1 VLHRKLTYLAHSF
14 TGRTVCC
21 TLSDDKGQADP
32 RRPGCDCPIPAAT
45 LAGLLGEEPLAAL
58 AVVQLLDGVRHRA
71 PANPLV
77 AVSAEEVNAGEK
89 ELLGIGCKTREHT
102 WSGDVN
108 EPSGERA
115 LVRPGVCLLP
125 GWLVTHGKMP
135 PLPSVDDERL
145 PEETTVR
152 LAGAFLAGAG
162 AAFFA
167 GAGAA
172 FFAGAGAAFFAT
184 GAAAFFGAA
193 FFTGAAALAAGA
205 AFFGAAFFEELNMVT
220 ADARADCETMTEAT
234 GAVNALDEA
243 MRAATAT
250 KRRSAIATRFL
261 EIRTQID
268 QRGQFPTATRR
279 FLRPLYSWSAGRMTD
294 CPFQPCQLDLTRL
307 DLT

>member
-1 VLHRKLTYLAHSF
+1 
-14 TGRTVCC
+14 
-21 TLSDDKGQADP
+21 
-32 RRPGCDCPIPAAT
+32 
-45 LAGLLGEEPLAAL
+45 
-58 AVVQLLDGVRHRA
+58 
-71 PANPLV
+71 
-77 AVSAEEVNAGEK
+77 
-89 ELLGIGCKTREHT
+89 
-102 WSGDVN
+102 
-108 EPSGERA
+108 
-115 LVRPGVCLLP
+115 
-125 GWLVTHGKMP
+125 MP

-250 KRRSAIATRFL
+250 KRRRAIGLDVSRTRSGQ
-261 EIRTQID
+261 QID
-268 QRGQFPTATRR
+268 QCGQFPTAT
-279 FLRPLYSWSAGRMTD
+279 LRCAGRMTD

-307 DLT
+307 DFTYST

>member
-1 VLHRKLTYLAHSF
+1 
-14 TGRTVCC
+14 
-21 TLSDDKGQADP
+21 
-32 RRPGCDCPIPAAT
+32 
-45 LAGLLGEEPLAAL
+45 
-58 AVVQLLDGVRHRA
+58 
-71 PANPLV
+71 
-77 AVSAEEVNAGEK
+77 
-89 ELLGIGCKTREHT
+89 
-102 WSGDVN
+102 
-108 EPSGERA
+108 
-115 LVRPGVCLLP
+115 
-125 GWLVTHGKMP
+125 LVTHGKMP

-250 KRRSAIATRFL
+250 KRRSAIATLDFS
-261 EIRTQID
+261 RTRSGQQID

-279 FLRPLYSWSAGRMTD
+279 ILRPLYSWSAGRMTD
-294 CPFQPCQLDLTRL
+294 CPFQPVNLT
-307 DLT
+307 

>member
-1 VLHRKLTYLAHSF
+1 
-14 TGRTVCC
+14 
-21 TLSDDKGQADP
+21 
-32 RRPGCDCPIPAAT
+32 
-45 LAGLLGEEPLAAL
+45 
-58 AVVQLLDGVRHRA
+58 
-71 PANPLV
+71 
-77 AVSAEEVNAGEK
+77 
-89 ELLGIGCKTREHT
+89 
-102 WSGDVN
+102 
-108 EPSGERA
+108 
-115 LVRPGVCLLP
+115 
-125 GWLVTHGKMP
+125 MP

-250 KRRSAIATRFL
+250 KRRSAIATLDFSRLGRKLISAANFP
-261 EIRTQID
+261 Q
-268 QRGQFPTATRR
+268 QRVESCVLSTVGVP
-279 FLRPLYSWSAGRMTD
+279 AG
-294 CPFQPCQLDLTRL
+294 
-307 DLT
+307 

>member
-1 VLHRKLTYLAHSF
+1 MDTRTWLRASPRVVLHRKLTYLAHSF

-193 FFTGAAALAAGA
+193 FFGAAFFTGAAALAAGA

-250 KRRSAIATRFL
+250 KRRSAIATLDFS
-261 EIRTQID
+261 RTRSGQQID
-268 QRGQFPTATRR
+268 QSGQFPT
-279 FLRPLYSWSAGRMTD
+279 
-294 CPFQPCQLDLTRL
+294 LTR
-307 DLT
+307 T

>member
-1 VLHRKLTYLAHSF
+1 
-14 TGRTVCC
+14 
-21 TLSDDKGQADP
+21 
-32 RRPGCDCPIPAAT
+32 
-45 LAGLLGEEPLAAL
+45 
-58 AVVQLLDGVRHRA
+58 
-71 PANPLV
+71 
-77 AVSAEEVNAGEK
+77 
-89 ELLGIGCKTREHT
+89 
-102 WSGDVN
+102 
-108 EPSGERA
+108 
-115 LVRPGVCLLP
+115 
-125 GWLVTHGKMP
+125 MP

-152 LAGAFLAGAG
+152 LAGAFL
-162 AAFFA
+162 A

-250 KRRSAIATRFL
+250 KRRSAIGLDVSRTRSGQ
-261 EIRTQID
+261 QID
-268 QRGQFPTATRR
+268 QCGQFPTATRS

-307 DLT
+307 DFSYLT

>member
-1 VLHRKLTYLAHSF
+1 M
-14 TGRTVCC
+14 
-21 TLSDDKGQADP
+21 
-32 RRPGCDCPIPAAT
+32 
-45 LAGLLGEEPLAAL
+45 
-58 AVVQLLDGVRHRA
+58 
-71 PANPLV
+71 
-77 AVSAEEVNAGEK
+77 
-89 ELLGIGCKTREHT
+89 
-102 WSGDVN
+102 
-108 EPSGERA
+108 
-115 LVRPGVCLLP
+115 VRPGVCLLP

-152 LAGAFLAGAG
+152 LAGAFL
-162 AAFFA
+162 A

-279 FLRPLYSWSAGRMTD
+279 FMRPLYSWSAGRMTD

>member
-1 VLHRKLTYLAHSF
+1 M
-14 TGRTVCC
+14 
-21 TLSDDKGQADP
+21 
-32 RRPGCDCPIPAAT
+32 
-45 LAGLLGEEPLAAL
+45 
-58 AVVQLLDGVRHRA
+58 
-71 PANPLV
+71 
-77 AVSAEEVNAGEK
+77 
-89 ELLGIGCKTREHT
+89 
-102 WSGDVN
+102 
-108 EPSGERA
+108 
-115 LVRPGVCLLP
+115 VRPGVCLLP
-125 GWLVTHGKMP
+125 GLLVTHGKMP

-172 FFAGAGAAFFAT
+172 FLAT

-193 FFTGAAALAAGA
+193 FFAGAAALAAGA

-250 KRRSAIATRFL
+250 KRRIILGLVLGRSRKLIARRSISHRGRLFDFL
-261 EIRTQID
+261 LLSTV
-268 QRGQFPTATRR
+268 GVPA
-279 FLRPLYSWSAGRMTD
+279 
-294 CPFQPCQLDLTRL
+294 C
-307 DLT
+307 

>member
-1 VLHRKLTYLAHSF
+1 
-14 TGRTVCC
+14 
-21 TLSDDKGQADP
+21 
-32 RRPGCDCPIPAAT
+32 
-45 LAGLLGEEPLAAL
+45 
-58 AVVQLLDGVRHRA
+58 
-71 PANPLV
+71 
-77 AVSAEEVNAGEK
+77 
-89 ELLGIGCKTREHT
+89 
-102 WSGDVN
+102 
-108 EPSGERA
+108 
-115 LVRPGVCLLP
+115 
-125 GWLVTHGKMP
+125 MP

-193 FFTGAAALAAGA
+193 FF
-205 AFFGAAFFEELNMVT
+205 EELNMVT

-250 KRRSAIATRFL
+250 KRRIILGLVLGRSRKLIARRSISHRGRLFDFL
-261 EIRTQID
+261 LLSTV
-268 QRGQFPTATRR
+268 GVPA
-279 FLRPLYSWSAGRMTD
+279 
-294 CPFQPCQLDLTRL
+294 C
-307 DLT
+307 

>member
-1 VLHRKLTYLAHSF
+1 MDTRTWLRASPRVVLHRKLTYLAHSF

-172 FFAGAGAAFFAT
+172 FFATGAAAFF
-184 GAAAFFGAA
+184 GAAFFGAA

-250 KRRSAIATRFL
+250 KRRSAIATLDFSRLGRKLISVANFP
-261 EIRTQID
+261 Q
-268 QRGQFPTATRR
+268 QRVDSFSTVP
-279 FLRPLYSWSAGRMTD
+279 AG
-294 CPFQPCQLDLTRL
+294 
-307 DLT
+307 